1 VDVAFVIS
9 RRLEELGYVQKDLA
23 RAAQVTESYISQ
35 LLTRKKPLPAPN
47 RTDIYGRMDE
57 YLKLPG
63 GQLAR
68 LAQLQRLERLRRH
81 VGEEPTLLPGK
92 VREPAEAPGFR
103 EFLGDRALSGT
114 ASDEELGFLRALA
127 VGSKQP
133 TALYYYRELQN
144 LRDPLHFRRQ

>member
-1 VDVAFVIS
+1 MDVALVIS

-35 LLTRKKPLPAPN
+35 LLTRKKPLPAPS

-63 GQLAR
+63 GELAR

-81 VGEEPTLLPGK
+81 LEDEPSPPSPGA
-92 VREPAEAPGFR
+92 REPLEAPGFT
-103 EFLGDRALSGT
+103 EFLRDQALSGT
-114 ASDEELGFLRALA
+114 ASAEELGFLRALA

-133 TALYYYRELQN
+133 TALYYYRELQS
-144 LRDPLHFRRQ
+144 LRDPLHFHRR

>member
-1 VDVAFVIS
+1 MDVALLIS

-23 RAAQVTESYISQ
+23 QAAQVTESYISQ

-47 RTDIYGRMDE
+47 RTDIYARMDE
-57 YLKLPG
+57 CLKLPG
-63 GQLAR
+63 GELAR
-68 LAQLQRLERLRRH
+68 LARLQRLEHLRRQ
-81 VGEEPTLLPGK
+81 VGD
-92 VREPAEAPGFR
+92 EPAPLPRKAQEPIEAPGFK
-103 EFLGDRALSGT
+103 EFLRDSALSGT

-144 LRDPLHFRRQ
+144 LRDPLHFRGR